1 MVTEKIIR
9 PSFPEQKMQ
18 VENHHVFVE
27 RPISRALEEDYLEL
41 NKSITQT
48 ADRMAKEKQRQRH

>member
-1 MVTEKIIR
+1 MHTPTQSVSMVTEKIIR

-41 NKSITQT
+41 NKSIT
-48 ADRMAKEKQRQRH
+48 